1 MAITDNVNTKLLN
14 DCFELQTFHGL
25 CKAHELDVLQ
35 PPAAE
40 EEAAAAENDDDDDVV
55 VSNGEQSKSNVN
67 SKSQLNSKIS
77 FEADAVPEIK
87 HKLSD
92 AGVNLQ
98 S

>member
-1 MAITDNVNTKLLN
+1 M
-14 DCFELQTFHGL
+14 
-25 CKAHELDVLQ
+25 
-35 PPAAE
+35 
-40 EEAAAAENDDDDDVV
+40 
-55 VSNGEQSKSNVN
+55 SNGEQSKSNVN